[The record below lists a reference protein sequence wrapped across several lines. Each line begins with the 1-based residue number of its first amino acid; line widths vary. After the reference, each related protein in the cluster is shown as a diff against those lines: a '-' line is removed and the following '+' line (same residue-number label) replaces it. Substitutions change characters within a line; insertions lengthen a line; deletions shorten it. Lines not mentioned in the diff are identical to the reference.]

1 MTLAGFLWRV
11 IRYRP
16 LAFCMAT
23 LRALVF
29 YTARL
34 IFGLI
39 LQAFFNALPGQT
51 HLSVG
56 LLAPLGLLVL
66 AALIRACVG
75 YSAAQVVIRYTFA
88 VRSLLQRNLLQRIL
102 ERPGARAVPN
112 SPGEAISRFRDDT
125 SDPIFNMF
133 GLTTMMI
140 AQTCFTIAAL
150 VILLRISVEITLL
163 VFLPLAGVAALTQQ
177 MKRRLERY
185 RKVSREATGSL
196 TSALGEIFG
205 AVQAIQVAGAEPHV
219 VAHFDTLNERRRKAM
234 LRETVLT
241 STVNSISDNT
251 VSIGTGLILVLAA
264 LSVRGAH
271 LGPGDLALFI
281 SYLGS
286 IGEFV
291 RIVSSFI
298 AQTAQSQVSFH
309 RLVAL
314 LQGAPPQTLVAR
326 YPLYLKGPLPVLA
339 GLSQRAEQP
348 LEMLEAT
355 NLAYHYP
362 DTGRGVEA
370 IDLRVQRGSLTVITG
385 RIGAGKTTL
394 LQVLLGLLPKDAG
407 QIRWNGALVEDP
419 ASFFVP
425 PRSAYTAQTPH
436 LFSASLKENI
446 LLGVPEETVDLPGS
460 LHLAVMEPDVA
471 QLEQG
476 LETLIGARGVKLS
489 GGQAQRTAAARMLV
503 RDPELLVCDDLSSAL
518 DVETEQVLW
527 ERLFAAQSRTAL
539 VVSHRR
545 AVLRR
550 ADTILLLKDGRLEAE
565 GTLDALLETS
575 QEMRKLWQGELNEP

>member
-1 MTLAGFLWRV
+1 MTLTGFLWRV

-29 YTARL
+29 YAARL

-51 HLSVG
+51 RLSVG

-66 AALIRACVG
+66 AALIRAGVG
-75 YSAAQVVIRYTFA
+75 YTASQVVIRYTFA

-102 ERPGARAVPN
+102 ERPGARAVPD

-150 VILLRISVEITLL
+150 VILLHISVEITLL
-163 VFLPLAGVAALTQQ
+163 VFLPLAGVAALMQQ
-177 MKRRLERY
+177 MKKRLERY

-205 AVQAIQVAGAEPHV
+205 AVQAIQVAGAEPQV
-219 VAHFDTLNERRRKAM
+219 VAHFETLNERRRKAM

-241 STVNSISDNT
+241 SLVTSTSDNT
-251 VSIGTGLILVLAA
+251 VSVGTGLVLVLAA
-264 LSVRGAH
+264 LSVQSAH

-286 IGEFV
+286 VGEFV
-291 RIVSSFI
+291 RIISALL
-298 AQTAQSQVSFH
+298 AQTAQTRVSFQ

-314 LQGAPPQTLVAR
+314 LQGAPPRTLVASH
-326 YPLYLKGPLPVLA
+326 PLYLKESPPALAAPVKTA
-339 GLSQRAEQP
+339 GDRLDI
-348 LEMLEAT
+348 LEARGLT
-355 NLAYHYP
+355 YRYP
-362 DTGRGVEA
+362 ESGRGIA
-370 IDLRVQRGSLTVITG
+370 GIDLCLRRGSLTVVTG
-385 RIGAGKTTL
+385 RVGAGKTTL

-407 QIRWNGALVEDP
+407 EWRWNGALVEDP
-419 ASFFVP
+419 ASYLVP
-425 PRSAYTAQTPH
+425 PHCAYTAQTPH
-436 LFSASLKENI
+436 LFSASLKDNI
-446 LLGVPEETVDLPGS
+446 LLGLPEAAVDLPGA
-460 LHLAVMEPDVA
+460 LHLAVLESDVA
-471 QLEQG
+471 QLKEG
-476 LETLIGARGVKLS
+476 VETLIGARGVKLS

-503 RDPELLVCDDLSSAL
+503 RDPELIVCDDLSSAL
-518 DVETEQVLW
+518 DVETEQLLW
-527 ERLFAAQSRTAL
+527 ERLFRTQPRTAL

-545 AVLRR
+545 ALLRR
-550 ADTILLLKDGRLEAE
+550 ADTILVLKGGRLEAE
-565 GTLDALLETS
+565 GTLEALLDTS
-575 QEMRKLWQGELNEP
+575 EEMRKLWQGEQSE

>member
-1 MTLAGFLWRV
+1 VTTSGFLWHV

-34 IFGLI
+34 IFGLT
-39 LQAFFNALPGQT
+39 LQAFFNALPGQP

-66 AALIRACVG
+66 AALIRAGVG
-75 YSAAQVVIRYTFA
+75 YTGSQVVIRYTFA

-150 VILLRISVEITLL
+150 VILLHISVEITLL

-185 RKVSREATGSL
+185 RKISREATGSL

-251 VSIGTGLILVLAA
+251 VSIGTGLVLVLAA
-264 LSVRGAH
+264 LSVHSAH

-291 RIVSSFI
+291 RIISSLI
-298 AQTAQSQVSFH
+298 AQTAQTSVSFQ
-309 RLVAL
+309 RLLAL
-314 LQGAPPQTLVAR
+314 LQGAPPKTLVAAQ
-326 YPLYLKGPLPVLA
+326 PLYLKEPPPALTAPVKTADDHLETLEA
-339 GLSQRAEQP
+339 RGLSYR
-348 LEMLEAT
+348 
-355 NLAYHYP
+355 YP
-362 DTGRGVEA
+362 ESGRGIEG
-370 IDLRVQRGSLTVITG
+370 IDLRLRRGSLTVVTG

-394 LQVLLGLLPKDAG
+394 LQVLLGLLPKEAG

-446 LLGVPEETVDLPGS
+446 LLGVPEETVDLPGA

-489 GGQAQRTAAARMLV
+489 GGQAQRTATARMLV
-503 RDPELLVCDDLSSAL
+503 RNPELVVCDDLSSAL

-527 ERLFAAQSRTAL
+527 ERLFSTQPRTAL

-545 AVLRR
+545 ALLRR
-550 ADTILLLKDGRLEAE
+550 ADTILVLKDGHLEAE
-565 GTLDALLETS
+565 GTLAALLDTS
-575 QEMRKLWQGELNEP
+575 EEMRTLWRDEWSE